1 MGALLLEVKAMSKPA
16 VPSLVD
22 QSEGLLCDW
31 MREAEPGERLEY
43 HRGFLARDVDTAK
56 PQRLPEPMRL
66 SLMRLAA
73 RARWGAENGVLHLVQ
88 HRHAA
93 NDYSYVAIARPRER
107 RARDALVALT
117 LPKAA

>member
-1 MGALLLEVKAMSKPA
+1 MDKVSDAAFVAADEAM
-16 VPSLVD
+16 
-22 QSEGLLCDW
+22 LCTW
-31 MREAEPGERLEY
+31 MRDADVGERLEY

-93 NDYSYVAIARPRER
+93 NDYSYVAIARPRGSR
-107 RARDALVALT
+107 MRDALEALT